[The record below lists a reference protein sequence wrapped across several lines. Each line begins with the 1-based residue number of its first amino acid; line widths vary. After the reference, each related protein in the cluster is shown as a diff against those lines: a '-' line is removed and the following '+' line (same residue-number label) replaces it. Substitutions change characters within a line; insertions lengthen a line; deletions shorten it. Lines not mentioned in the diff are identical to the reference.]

1 MAQRSADEFESRI
14 LPHLD
19 DAYTLAR
26 HVLGDE
32 HDAQD
37 AVQDAAL
44 RAFRHFAGF
53 RGDNA
58 RAWFLAI
65 VRNCCHTLRDGRA
78 VDRASV
84 PFTEQ
89 HLSIVRDDDSADAS
103 AIAQSDRALVEQ
115 ALAEMPV
122 EFREVLVLREV
133 QGLSY
138 AEISDIVGVPAGT
151 VMSRLSRARRRLAAK
166 LGVTDK
172 EAG

>member
-1 MAQRSADEFESRI
+1 MAQRTADGFEARI

-26 HVLGDE
+26 HLLGDD

-53 RGDNA
+53 RGENA
-58 RAWFLAI
+58 RAWFLSI
-65 VRNCCHTLRDGRA
+65 VRNCCHSLRAGRA
-78 VDRASV
+78 VDRATV
-84 PFTEQ
+84 PFGEQ
-89 HLSIVRDDDSADAS
+89 HLAIMRDTDRTDAA
-103 AIAQSDRALVEQ
+103 AIAQSDRALVTQ

-138 AEISDIVGVPAGT
+138 AEIGDVVGVPAGT
-151 VMSRLSRARRRLAAK
+151 VMSRLSRARRRLAEK
-166 LGVTDK
+166 LGLTGK
-172 EAG
+172 EAS

>member
-1 MAQRSADEFESRI
+1 
-14 LPHLD
+14 
-19 DAYTLAR
+19 
-26 HVLGDE
+26 
-32 HDAQD
+32 
-37 AVQDAAL
+37 
-44 RAFRHFAGF
+44 
-53 RGDNA
+53 
-58 RAWFLAI
+58 
-65 VRNCCHTLRDGRA
+65 
-78 VDRASV
+78 
-84 PFTEQ
+84 
-89 HLSIVRDDDSADAS
+89 VRDDDSADAS

-133 QGLSY
+133 QGLPY